1 MVPDWLPLCVEYSTE
16 TMTPACAS
24 VVVQFLKDSCPM
36 NVQIMNKTV
45 VSVAEISRMIGL
57 SRARFYQLMNEGV
70 FPSPL
75 YDVATRRPFFNEE
88 MQAICMEVRRR
99 NCGVNGKPILF
110 YAARHPLGVKS
121 TPVKKPKAEP
131 RQKNQY
137 ADLLAG
143 LRSLGLEIT
152 AAQVEPVVKEL
163 FPTGIQNLDSGEV
176 IRGVFLRLKRHN
188 TTGSDGE

>member
-16 TMTPACAS
+16 TMTPACDS
-24 VVVQFLKDSCPM
+24 VVVQFLKESCPM

-45 VSVAEISRMIGL
+45 VSVAEMSRMTGL
-57 SRARFYQLMNEGV
+57 GRARFYQLMNEGV

-110 YAARHPLGVKS
+110 
-121 TPVKKPKAEP
+121 
-131 RQKNQY
+131 

>member
-1 MVPDWLPLCVEYSTE
+1 M
-16 TMTPACAS
+16 
-24 VVVQFLKDSCPM
+24 
-36 NVQIMNKTV
+36 
-45 VSVAEISRMIGL
+45 
-57 SRARFYQLMNEGV
+57 
-70 FPSPL
+70 
-75 YDVATRRPFFNEE
+75 
-88 MQAICMEVRRR
+88 
-99 NCGVNGKPILF
+99 
-110 YAARHPLGVKS
+110 KS
-121 TPVKKPKAEP
+121 TPVKKPKAEVK
-131 RQKNQY
+131 QKNQY